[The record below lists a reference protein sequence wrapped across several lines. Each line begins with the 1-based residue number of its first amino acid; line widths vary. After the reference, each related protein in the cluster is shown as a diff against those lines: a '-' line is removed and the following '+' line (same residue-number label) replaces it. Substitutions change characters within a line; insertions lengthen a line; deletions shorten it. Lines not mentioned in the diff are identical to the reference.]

1 MKPSDPD
8 TSLSRALASWQVTL
22 EADPQFRPAV
32 WQRIQTRTRQTW
44 ATYVQ
49 DHLVGWSVA
58 ASLAVLAAGWAG
70 HSVAH
75 SKLEADRDRMVISY
89 LGELDPRVLAKMPH

>member
-8 TSLSRALASWQVTL
+8 TSLSRTLAGWRVTP
-22 EADPQFRPAV
+22 ESDPQFRPAV
-32 WQRIQTRTRQTW
+32 WQRIQTRARQTW
-44 ATYVQ
+44 ATYVR

-70 HSVAH
+70 HSVAQ
-75 SKLEADRDRMVISY
+75 SKLEAGRDKMVVSY
-89 LGELDPRVLAKMPH
+89 LGELDPRVMAKLPH